1 MAHSDNHLAL
11 ARMIYDSV
19 ASASTDGAYL
29 TSAQRDT
36 LLNKANLWV
45 HEILLRFGDTESPAK
60 GIERFAPGLVKSQV
74 ISAWSS
80 GGFAL
85 PTDYYLWLS
94 AQKDGSPNVRLR
106 FVEPS
111 RKIDLDNNSNP
122 NEVAAFTIK
131 GGKTYGYVNGS
142 ILNSGTGVLEYVST
156 DQATSSASSIVID
169 LIWHDT
175 IVSRA
180 AALYFLEKGETERA
194 TMIMQDVLSQ
204 VGLITGK

>member
-11 ARMIYDSV
+11 ARLIYDPV
-19 ASASTDGAYL
+19 ASASTDGVQL

-45 HEILLRFGDTESPAK
+45 HEILLSLGNKENPGMGLEK
-60 GIERFAPGLVKSQV
+60 FAPGLVKSQT

-80 GGFAL
+80 FGFAL
-85 PTDYYLWLS
+85 PTDYYVWLS
-94 AQKDGSPNVRLR
+94 AQQDGSPNVRLR

-131 GGKTYGYVNGS
+131 GGKTYGYVDGS
-142 ILNSGTGVLEYVST
+142 ILNAGTGVLEYICT
-156 DQATSSASSIVID
+156 DQATNSASTIVID
-169 LIWHDT
+169 SIWHDI

-180 AALYFLEKGETERA
+180 AALYFMEKGEIERA

-204 VGLITGK
+204 VKFIIG